1 MNKHISQALEL
12 QSQAT
17 LQAPSSA
24 QLVSHAD
31 HAVPELE
38 QPDHEQ
44 SSLPAA
50 VCERHEVQAQA

>member
-31 HAVPELE
+31 HAVPE

-44 SSLPAA
+44 SSLPKA
-50 VCERHEVQAQA
+50 VCTCERHEVQAQA